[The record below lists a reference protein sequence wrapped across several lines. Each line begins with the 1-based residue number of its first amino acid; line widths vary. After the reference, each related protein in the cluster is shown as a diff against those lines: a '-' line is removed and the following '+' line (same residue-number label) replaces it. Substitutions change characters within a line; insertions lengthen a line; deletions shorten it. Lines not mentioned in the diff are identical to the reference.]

1 MNKYR
6 AEFIGKNNQCVKR
19 IDVDA
24 ETPGAAIEKAK
35 AVYKENGWDF
45 WFDNIELKEEVNF
58 DFLRGE

>member
-6 AEFIGKNNQCVKR
+6 AEFIGKNYECVKR

-45 WFDNIELKEEVNF
+45 WFDNIEIKLE
-58 DFLRGE
+58 